1 MTNSTQSAH
10 LNVGCIAQLSLSLS
24 GRLLQMTNSTQS
36 AHLNVGCIAQLSL
49 SLSGRLLQMTNSTQ
63 RAHLNVGGIARS
75 FRGLSVESQVG
86 QLASSAGSKLHIE
99 THAAP

>member
-1 MTNSTQSAH
+1 MTNSTQRAH
-10 LNVGCIAQLSLSLS
+10 LNVGCIAQLSLPLRETATDDKFYTASSPKCWRYCTTLS
-24 GRLLQMTNSTQS
+24 ERQ
-36 AHLNVGCIAQLSL
+36 
-49 SLSGRLLQMTNSTQ
+49 LQMTNSTQ

-86 QLASSAGSKLHIE
+86 QLASSVGSKLHVE

>member
-1 MTNSTQSAH
+1 MLDVLHNSLRETA
-10 LNVGCIAQLSLSLS
+10 
-24 GRLLQMTNSTQS
+24 TDDKF
-36 AHLNVGCIAQLSL
+36 
-49 SLSGRLLQMTNSTQ
+49 TQ

-86 QLASSAGSKLHIE
+86 QLASSAGSKLLIE